1 MEIILRPWQWSD
13 LENLVKYANNP
24 NIAKNLTD
32 AFPNPYSIEDGK
44 RFIEMANTNPEL
56 VYRAIVIEESIVG
69 SIGAKLQEDVH
80 RKNAEMGYWLAEP
93 FWGMGIVTEA
103 IKIFVDLMFSETEIE
118 RIFARPFGTNIAS
131 QQVLIKSGFKLE
143 AVFEKTL
150 IKNDVFLDEYV
161 FAIRKSNYKREA
173 F

>member
-1 MEIILRPWQWSD
+1 MEITLRRWQLSD
-13 LENLVKYANNP
+13 LDNLVKYANNP

-32 AFPNPYSIEDGK
+32 AFPNPYFIEDGK
-44 RFIEMANTNPEL
+44 RFIEMANTNPVL
-56 VYRAIVIEESIVG
+56 IYRAIIVDDSAIG

-93 FWGMGIVTEA
+93 FWGKGIITEA
-103 IKIFVDLMFSETEIE
+103 IMRFVDLMFSETEIE

-131 QQVLIKSGFKLE
+131 QQVLIKAGFKLE

-150 IKNDVFLDEYV
+150 IKYNEYLDEYV
-161 FAIRKSNYKREA
+161 FAIRKGN
-173 F
+173 